1 MSQHFERSDDFKP
14 RIMLKMC
21 TMFVLQIIKKNIIH
35 HYYLIG
41 MRTFRIMEEHIFV
54 DIWTSTHTPCCKL
67 YLHVIHY
74 IATIVDSRT
83 CSHSYTN
90 IPFLHVFLN
99 VNYFCQFIYSMATV
113 KIFFTW
119 ITVKLSSVIY
129 RVINFMRQLIILVVS
144 IGIAC
149 LLQVVVFF
157 IRIITCWSIINLLC
171 YPVKLLF

>member
-1 MSQHFERSDDFKP
+1 
-14 RIMLKMC
+14 
-21 TMFVLQIIKKNIIH
+21 
-35 HYYLIG
+35 
-41 MRTFRIMEEHIFV
+41 MRTFRIMEEQIFV
-54 DIWTSTHTPCCKL
+54 DIWISTHTPCCIL

-129 RVINFMRQLIILVVS
+129 SDQFHEADNHFS
-144 IGIAC
+144 GIHWHCMFIASC
-149 LLQVVVFF
+149 WFFF

>member
-1 MSQHFERSDDFKP
+1 MYHVCP
-14 RIMLKMC
+14 ANN
-21 TMFVLQIIKKNIIH
+21 KKKHNSSLLFDWH
-35 HYYLIG
+35 A
-41 MRTFRIMEEHIFV
+41 
-54 DIWTSTHTPCCKL
+54 DIQNNGRADLRGHLNKYPYPCCIL